1 MKLQYDVNSRDRL
14 LASLVGTEL
23 VDKHICL
30 NQSEVSTLK
39 KAQEI
44 CNEAQEKLEGI
55 HGLDYLIDTENDYMQ
70 AEIALCHILEEV

>member
-23 VDKHICL
+23 IEKHIQL
-30 NQSEVSTLK
+30 NQSEISILK

-44 CNEAQEKLEGI
+44 CNEAQSILESI

-70 AEIALCHILEEV
+70 AEIALRNILES